1 MNYRIKEIYFTQQG
15 EGKNTGKDFVFVRF
29 SGCNLWSGKENI
41 VLLLYVNF
49 VILISMVPMVLT
61 VGFMK

>member
-29 SGCNLWSGKENI
+29 SGCNPVS
-41 VLLLYVNF
+41 YTH
-49 VILISMVPMVLT
+49 LT
-61 VGFMK
+61 LPTTVSV